1 MSTAPREEMVL
12 AIRRGLFDQLG
23 AFHGLNFDVAR
34 YLPPFHARE
43 NNFFVPR
50 SRAETDPGC
59 KQLIPYV
66 LLAHG
71 GRVLHYVR
79 GKKGGE
85 QRLVAKGSI
94 GIGGH
99 LNDADENLFS
109 YDQLAYLAGVRREV
123 EEELIVQSP
132 YQNHIRALLNDDST
146 EVGQVHLGIVHVFEL
161 ETAQVSKRE
170 SVITQLAFLT
180 PEELRAR
187 RDQLETWSQLCLDQL
202 DELLAVPSVPPAASP
217 KS

>member
-1 MSTAPREEMVL
+1 MVL
-12 AIRRGLFDQLG
+12 AIRRALFDQLG
-23 AFHGLNFDVAR
+23 AFQGLNFDVSR
-34 YLPPFHARE
+34 YLPPILARE

-50 SRAETDPGC
+50 STAELDPGL
-59 KQLIPYV
+59 KQIIPYV
-66 LLAHG
+66 VLTHG

-109 YDQLAYLAGVRREV
+109 YDQRSYLAGVRREV
-123 EEELIVQSP
+123 DEELILLSG

-146 EVGQVHLGIVHVFEL
+146 DVGKVHLGIVHVFEL
-161 ETAQVSKRE
+161 ESPQVTKRE
-170 SVITQLAFLT
+170 AVITQLGFLP

-187 RDQLETWSQLCLDQL
+187 RDQLETWSQFCLDGL
-202 DELLAVPSVPPAASP
+202 DRLLASP
-217 KS
+217 DA

>member
-1 MSTAPREEMVL
+1 MTTEREKKWCWRSV
-12 AIRRGLFDQLG
+12 ASLFDQLG
-23 AFHGLNFDVAR
+23 AFQGLNFDVAR
-34 YLPPFHARE
+34 YLPPILARE

-50 SRAETDPGC
+50 SAAEQDPGF
-59 KQLIPYV
+59 KQIIPYV
-66 LLAHG
+66 LLTHA

-109 YDQLAYLAGVRREV
+109 FDQRSYLAGVRREV
-123 EEELIVQSP
+123 DEELILQSG

-146 EVGQVHLGIVHVFEL
+146 EVGRVHLGIVHVFEL
-161 ETAQVSKRE
+161 DSAQVTKRE
-170 SVITQLAFLT
+170 SPITQLAFLT

-187 RDQLETWSQLCLDQL
+187 RDQLETGRRFAWISSAR
-202 DELLAVPSVPPAASP
+202 LLTMDGFL
-217 KS
+217 K

>member
-1 MSTAPREEMVL
+1 MTTERREEMVL

-23 AFHGLNFDVAR
+23 AFQGLNFDVPR
-34 YLPPFHARE
+34 YLPPILARE

-50 SRAETDPGC
+50 SRAELDPGC
-59 KQLIPYV
+59 KQIIPYV
-66 LLAHG
+66 ILAHE

-85 QRLVAKGSI
+85 KRLTAKGSI

-109 YDQLAYLAGVRREV
+109 FDQRAYLAGVKREV
-123 EEELIVQSP
+123 DEELIVQSG
-132 YQNHIRALLNDDST
+132 YQNHIRALLNDDSN
-146 EVGQVHLGIVHVFEL
+146 EVGQVHLGIIHVFEL
-161 ETAQVSKRE
+161 DGDQVSKRE
-170 SVITQLAFLT
+170 AQITQLAFLT

-187 RDQLETWSQLCLDQL
+187 REHLETWSQLCVDGL
-202 DELLAVPSVPPAASP
+202 ERLLGPSAQ
-217 KS
+217 